1 MEPRTYALRVA
12 SASSINCSPQVAG
25 GRGRVQ
31 ASMSAQSVGSLA
43 RLLDPPHAER
53 LSRQGPRESKYTALH
68 ASAAEPR
75 QGSAIDPP
83 LHVGGVPLALDV
95 DFVDWTFRV
104 EWVMRIELA

>member
-1 MEPRTYALRVA
+1 
-12 SASSINCSPQVAG
+12 
-25 GRGRVQ
+25 
-31 ASMSAQSVGSLA
+31 MSAQSVGSLA